1 MNAITINNALIDFP
15 KLIENTV
22 NNFEK
27 TVIVSDTGAVVLIAQ
42 SEWNNIMETIKLL
55 QDKQSLKALIE
66 GHNMRIKGK
75 NSDSKTIQQS
85 FYDKEKEIDVSS
97 FKGHYD

>member
-42 SEWNNIMETIKLL
+42 SEWNKIMETIKLL

-66 GHNMRIKGK
+66 GQNKRRKGEK
-75 NSDSKTIQQS
+75 PESKTIQQS
-85 FYDKEKEIDVSS
+85 FYDIQDIDS
-97 FKGHYD
+97 